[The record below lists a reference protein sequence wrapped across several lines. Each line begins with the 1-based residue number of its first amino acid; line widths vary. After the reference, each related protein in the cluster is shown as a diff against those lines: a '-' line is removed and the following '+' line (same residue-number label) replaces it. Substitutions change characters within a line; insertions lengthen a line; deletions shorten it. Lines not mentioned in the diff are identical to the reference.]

1 MIRSVVII
9 GSGNLAEALAR
20 AVAASPL
27 GLRQVFG
34 RNRDRVAAV
43 AALSGTVGESDPS
56 RLARA
61 DIYLIAVSDAAVA
74 EVASSLPIDAAAVVA
89 HTAGSVPVDALAR
102 FPRRAVFYPFQTFTK
117 GREVDFSE
125 IPILVETASPDL
137 RGEVETFA
145 RCLSRTVLYADS
157 ALRGQVHLAGVFA
170 CNFANH
176 LFELGGEV
184 LRRAGVSADLLR
196 PLIAE
201 TTARRRASGRRTD
214 GPRRAG
220 RPAHAGAPSPPAG
233 GRRPPERHLP
243 TYHTKH
249 MGNFKEDIVKTEAFV
264 FDVDGVFTDGGI
276 TPFGDDF
283 IRRYYAK
290 DGYAVS
296 YASKLG
302 YKICIITV
310 GRGKW
315 LQERFER
322 LRVTK
327 IYADCADK
335 IAALREFLDEYGLD
349 ARNVVFMGDD
359 IPDLECMRAVG
370 IPVAPADA
378 ASEILEAARYVSEYP
393 GGRGCVRDIVEQVLR
408 ARGQWALHGKG
419 VNCSKE
425 AKSE

>member
-137 RGEVETFA
+137 RGEVEAFA

-176 LFELGGEV
+176 LFELGG
-184 LRRAGVSADLLR
+184 DLLR

-201 TTARRRASGRRTD
+201 TTAKAL
-214 GPRRAG
+214 AAA
-220 RPAHAGAPSPPAG
+220 RPAAVQTGPAVRG
-233 GRRPPERHLP
+233 DLPTQERHLRLLADDALLS
-243 TYHTKH
+243 
-249 MGNFKEDIVKTEAFV
+249 DIYRL
-264 FDVDGVFTDGGI
+264 I
-276 TPFGDDF
+276 TQS
-283 IRRYYAK
+283 IWETSR
-290 DGYAVS
+290 
-296 YASKLG
+296 
-302 YKICIITV
+302 KI
-310 GRGKW
+310 
-315 LQERFER
+315 
-322 LRVTK
+322 
-327 IYADCADK
+327 
-335 IAALREFLDEYGLD
+335 
-349 ARNVVFMGDD
+349 
-359 IPDLECMRAVG
+359 
-370 IPVAPADA
+370 
-378 ASEILEAARYVSEYP
+378 S
-393 GGRGCVRDIVEQVLR
+393 
-408 ARGQWALHGKG
+408 
-419 VNCSKE
+419 
-425 AKSE
+425 

>member
-1 MIRSVVII
+1 M
-9 GSGNLAEALAR
+9 
-20 AVAASPL
+20 PL
-27 GLRQVFG
+27 
-34 RNRDRVAAV
+34 
-43 AALSGTVGESDPS
+43 P
-56 RLARA
+56 
-61 DIYLIAVSDAAVA
+61 
-74 EVASSLPIDAAAVVA
+74 VVA

-102 FPRRAVFYPFQTFTK
+102 FPRRYTYIYFPDLHEGAR
-117 GREVDFSE
+117 GRLLE

-201 TTARRRASGRRTD
+201 TTAKAL
-214 GPRRAG
+214 AAA
-220 RPAHAGAPSPPAG
+220 RPAAVQTGPAVRG
-233 GRRPPERHLP
+233 DLPTQERHLRLLADDALLSDIYRLI
-243 TYHTKH
+243 TQSIWE
-249 MGNFKEDIVKTEAFV
+249 NFKEDIVKTEAFV

-302 YKICIITV
+302 YKICIITG

>member
-184 LRRAGVSADLLR
+184 LRRAG
-196 PLIAE
+196 
-201 TTARRRASGRRTD
+201 
-214 GPRRAG
+214 

-302 YKICIITV
+302 YKICIITG

>member
-27 GLRQVFG
+27 SLRQVFG

-74 EVASSLPIDAAAVVA
+74 EVASSLPIAAAAVVA

-137 RGEVETFA
+137 RGEVEAFA

-201 TTARRRASGRRTD
+201 TTAKAL
-214 GPRRAG
+214 AAA
-220 RPAHAGAPSPPAG
+220 RPAAVQTGPAVRG
-233 GRRPPERHLP
+233 DLPTQERHLRLLAERHLP

-302 YKICIITV
+302 YKICIITG

>member
-56 RLARA
+56 RLAHA

-125 IPILVETASPDL
+125 IPILVETASP
-137 RGEVETFA
+137 
-145 RCLSRTVLYADS
+145 VLYADS
-157 ALRGQVHLAGVFA
+157 TLRGQVHLAGVFA

-201 TTARRRASGRRTD
+201 TTAKAL
-214 GPRRAG
+214 AAA
-220 RPAHAGAPSPPAG
+220 RPAAVQTGPAVRG
-233 GRRPPERHLP
+233 DLPTQERHLRLLADDALLS
-243 TYHTKH
+243 
-249 MGNFKEDIVKTEAFV
+249 DIYRL
-264 FDVDGVFTDGGI
+264 I
-276 TPFGDDF
+276 TQS
-283 IRRYYAK
+283 IWETSR
-290 DGYAVS
+290 
-296 YASKLG
+296 
-302 YKICIITV
+302 KI
-310 GRGKW
+310 
-315 LQERFER
+315 
-322 LRVTK
+322 
-327 IYADCADK
+327 
-335 IAALREFLDEYGLD
+335 
-349 ARNVVFMGDD
+349 
-359 IPDLECMRAVG
+359 
-370 IPVAPADA
+370 
-378 ASEILEAARYVSEYP
+378 S
-393 GGRGCVRDIVEQVLR
+393 
-408 ARGQWALHGKG
+408 
-419 VNCSKE
+419 
-425 AKSE
+425 

>member
-74 EVASSLPIDAAAVVA
+74 EVASSLPIDAAAGVA
-89 HTAGSVPVDALAR
+89 HTAGSVPGDALAR

-117 GREVDFSE
+117 GREADFSE

-137 RGEVETFA
+137 RGEVEAFA

-201 TTARRRASGRRTD
+201 TTAKALAAAIKGHDSLWESGTLSYDMSQYEIARTYFQWLCDHCRYDNAAADDSASHLAYGALVSGLAVCDGYTGAYNLLLKLEGIECTSLFNDSHIWTLAELDGTTYHIDVTWGDQYGRTD
-214 GPRRAG
+214 LRYFGMSEEQSYRCHPWGTAG
-220 RPAHAGAPSPPAG
+220 
-233 GRRPPERHLP
+233 
-243 TYHTKH
+243 K
-249 MGNFKEDIVKTEAFV
+249 KK
-264 FDVDGVFTDGGI
+264 
-276 TPFGDDF
+276 
-283 IRRYYAK
+283 
-290 DGYAVS
+290 
-296 YASKLG
+296 
-302 YKICIITV
+302 
-310 GRGKW
+310 
-315 LQERFER
+315 
-322 LRVTK
+322 
-327 IYADCADK
+327 
-335 IAALREFLDEYGLD
+335 
-349 ARNVVFMGDD
+349 
-359 IPDLECMRAVG
+359 
-370 IPVAPADA
+370 
-378 ASEILEAARYVSEYP
+378 
-393 GGRGCVRDIVEQVLR
+393 
-408 ARGQWALHGKG
+408 
-419 VNCSKE
+419 
-425 AKSE
+425 

>member
-102 FPRRAVFYPFQTFTK
+102 FPRRAVFYPF
-117 GREVDFSE
+117 
-125 IPILVETASPDL
+125 L
-137 RGEVETFA
+137 RGEVEAFS

-201 TTARRRASGRRTD
+201 TTAKAL
-214 GPRRAG
+214 AAA
-220 RPAHAGAPSPPAG
+220 RPAAVQTGPAVRG
-233 GRRPPERHLP
+233 DLPTQERHLRLLAD
-243 TYHTKH
+243 
-249 MGNFKEDIVKTEAFV
+249 GALLSDIYRL
-264 FDVDGVFTDGGI
+264 I
-276 TPFGDDF
+276 TQS
-283 IRRYYAK
+283 IWETSR
-290 DGYAVS
+290 
-296 YASKLG
+296 
-302 YKICIITV
+302 KI
-310 GRGKW
+310 
-315 LQERFER
+315 
-322 LRVTK
+322 
-327 IYADCADK
+327 
-335 IAALREFLDEYGLD
+335 
-349 ARNVVFMGDD
+349 
-359 IPDLECMRAVG
+359 
-370 IPVAPADA
+370 
-378 ASEILEAARYVSEYP
+378 S
-393 GGRGCVRDIVEQVLR
+393 
-408 ARGQWALHGKG
+408 
-419 VNCSKE
+419 
-425 AKSE
+425 

>member
-137 RGEVETFA
+137 RGEVEAFA

-176 LFELGGEV
+176 LFELGGE
-184 LRRAGVSADLLR
+184 
-196 PLIAE
+196 
-201 TTARRRASGRRTD
+201 TTAKAL
-214 GPRRAG
+214 AAA
-220 RPAHAGAPSPPAG
+220 RPAAVQTGPAVRG
-233 GRRPPERHLP
+233 DLPTQERHLRLLADDALLS
-243 TYHTKH
+243 
-249 MGNFKEDIVKTEAFV
+249 DIYRL
-264 FDVDGVFTDGGI
+264 I
-276 TPFGDDF
+276 TQS
-283 IRRYYAK
+283 IWETSR
-290 DGYAVS
+290 
-296 YASKLG
+296 
-302 YKICIITV
+302 KI
-310 GRGKW
+310 
-315 LQERFER
+315 
-322 LRVTK
+322 
-327 IYADCADK
+327 
-335 IAALREFLDEYGLD
+335 
-349 ARNVVFMGDD
+349 
-359 IPDLECMRAVG
+359 
-370 IPVAPADA
+370 
-378 ASEILEAARYVSEYP
+378 S
-393 GGRGCVRDIVEQVLR
+393 
-408 ARGQWALHGKG
+408 
-419 VNCSKE
+419 
-425 AKSE
+425 

>member
-102 FPRRAVFYPFQTFTK
+102 FPRRAVFYPFQTF
-117 GREVDFSE
+117 SE

-201 TTARRRASGRRTD
+201 TTAKAL
-214 GPRRAG
+214 AAA
-220 RPAHAGAPSPPAG
+220 RPAAVQTGPAVRG
-233 GRRPPERHLP
+233 DLPTQERHLRLLADDALLS
-243 TYHTKH
+243 
-249 MGNFKEDIVKTEAFV
+249 DIYRL
-264 FDVDGVFTDGGI
+264 I
-276 TPFGDDF
+276 TQS
-283 IRRYYAK
+283 IWETSR
-290 DGYAVS
+290 
-296 YASKLG
+296 
-302 YKICIITV
+302 KI
-310 GRGKW
+310 
-315 LQERFER
+315 
-322 LRVTK
+322 
-327 IYADCADK
+327 
-335 IAALREFLDEYGLD
+335 
-349 ARNVVFMGDD
+349 
-359 IPDLECMRAVG
+359 
-370 IPVAPADA
+370 
-378 ASEILEAARYVSEYP
+378 S
-393 GGRGCVRDIVEQVLR
+393 
-408 ARGQWALHGKG
+408 
-419 VNCSKE
+419 
-425 AKSE
+425 

>member
-74 EVASSLPIDAAAVVA
+74 EVAS
-89 HTAGSVPVDALAR
+89 SVPVDALAR

-201 TTARRRASGRRTD
+201 TTAKAL
-214 GPRRAG
+214 AAA
-220 RPAHAGAPSPPAG
+220 RPAAVQTGPAVRG
-233 GRRPPERHLP
+233 DLPTQERHLRLLADDALLS
-243 TYHTKH
+243 
-249 MGNFKEDIVKTEAFV
+249 DIYRL
-264 FDVDGVFTDGGI
+264 I
-276 TPFGDDF
+276 TQS
-283 IRRYYAK
+283 IWETSR
-290 DGYAVS
+290 
-296 YASKLG
+296 
-302 YKICIITV
+302 KI
-310 GRGKW
+310 
-315 LQERFER
+315 
-322 LRVTK
+322 
-327 IYADCADK
+327 
-335 IAALREFLDEYGLD
+335 
-349 ARNVVFMGDD
+349 
-359 IPDLECMRAVG
+359 
-370 IPVAPADA
+370 
-378 ASEILEAARYVSEYP
+378 S
-393 GGRGCVRDIVEQVLR
+393 
-408 ARGQWALHGKG
+408 
-419 VNCSKE
+419 
-425 AKSE
+425 

>member
-27 GLRQVFG
+27 SLRQVFG

-137 RGEVETFA
+137 RG
-145 RCLSRTVLYADS
+145 
-157 ALRGQVHLAGVFA
+157 QVHLAGVFA

-201 TTARRRASGRRTD
+201 TTAKAL
-214 GPRRAG
+214 AAA
-220 RPAHAGAPSPPAG
+220 RPAAVQTGPAVRG
-233 GRRPPERHLP
+233 DLPTQERHLRLLADDALLS
-243 TYHTKH
+243 
-249 MGNFKEDIVKTEAFV
+249 DIYRL
-264 FDVDGVFTDGGI
+264 I
-276 TPFGDDF
+276 TQS
-283 IRRYYAK
+283 IWETSR
-290 DGYAVS
+290 
-296 YASKLG
+296 
-302 YKICIITV
+302 KI
-310 GRGKW
+310 
-315 LQERFER
+315 
-322 LRVTK
+322 
-327 IYADCADK
+327 
-335 IAALREFLDEYGLD
+335 
-349 ARNVVFMGDD
+349 
-359 IPDLECMRAVG
+359 
-370 IPVAPADA
+370 
-378 ASEILEAARYVSEYP
+378 S
-393 GGRGCVRDIVEQVLR
+393 
-408 ARGQWALHGKG
+408 
-419 VNCSKE
+419 
-425 AKSE
+425 

>member
-27 GLRQVFG
+27 SLRQVFG

-74 EVASSLPIDAAAVVA
+74 EVASSLPIAAAAVVA

-137 RGEVETFA
+137 RGEVEAFA

-184 LRRAGVSADLLR
+184 LRTVLARDWNELAILGAVIALRGALTVLLHWEIKNER
-196 PLIAE
+196 QE
-201 TTARRRASGRRTD
+201 GRL
-214 GPRRAG
+214 
-220 RPAHAGAPSPPAG
+220 APDV
-233 GRRPPERHLP
+233 R
-243 TYHTKH
+243 TKH
-249 MGNFKEDIVKTEAFV
+249 E
-264 FDVDGVFTDGGI
+264 
-276 TPFGDDF
+276 
-283 IRRYYAK
+283 
-290 DGYAVS
+290 
-296 YASKLG
+296 
-302 YKICIITV
+302 
-310 GRGKW
+310 
-315 LQERFER
+315 
-322 LRVTK
+322 
-327 IYADCADK
+327 
-335 IAALREFLDEYGLD
+335 
-349 ARNVVFMGDD
+349 
-359 IPDLECMRAVG
+359 
-370 IPVAPADA
+370 
-378 ASEILEAARYVSEYP
+378 
-393 GGRGCVRDIVEQVLR
+393 
-408 ARGQWALHGKG
+408 
-419 VNCSKE
+419 
-425 AKSE
+425 

>member
-102 FPRRAVFYPFQTFTK
+102 YPFQTFTK

-176 LFELGGEV
+176 LFELG
-184 LRRAGVSADLLR
+184 ADLRR

-201 TTARRRASGRRTD
+201 TTAKAL
-214 GPRRAG
+214 AAA
-220 RPAHAGAPSPPAG
+220 RPAAVQTGPAVRG
-233 GRRPPERHLP
+233 DLPTQERHLRLLADDALLS
-243 TYHTKH
+243 
-249 MGNFKEDIVKTEAFV
+249 DIYRL
-264 FDVDGVFTDGGI
+264 I
-276 TPFGDDF
+276 TQS
-283 IRRYYAK
+283 IWETSR
-290 DGYAVS
+290 
-296 YASKLG
+296 
-302 YKICIITV
+302 KI
-310 GRGKW
+310 
-315 LQERFER
+315 
-322 LRVTK
+322 
-327 IYADCADK
+327 
-335 IAALREFLDEYGLD
+335 
-349 ARNVVFMGDD
+349 
-359 IPDLECMRAVG
+359 
-370 IPVAPADA
+370 
-378 ASEILEAARYVSEYP
+378 S
-393 GGRGCVRDIVEQVLR
+393 
-408 ARGQWALHGKG
+408 
-419 VNCSKE
+419 
-425 AKSE
+425 

>member
-137 RGEVETFA
+137 RGEVEAFA

-184 LRRAGVSADLLR
+184 L
-196 PLIAE
+196 
-201 TTARRRASGRRTD
+201 
-214 GPRRAG
+214 RRAG

-302 YKICIITV
+302 YKICIITG

-408 ARGQWALHGKG
+408 ARGQWALHAKG

>member
-56 RLARA
+56 RLAHA

-137 RGEVETFA
+137 RGEVEAFA

-157 ALRGQVHLAGVFA
+157 TLRGQVHLAGVFA

-176 LFELGGEV
+176 MFAVGQQ
-184 LRRAGVSADLLR
+184 LL
-196 PLIAE
+196 
-201 TTARRRASGRRTD
+201 
-214 GPRRAG
+214 
-220 RPAHAGAPSPPAG
+220 
-233 GRRPPERHLP
+233 
-243 TYHTKH
+243 
-249 MGNFKEDIVKTEAFV
+249 
-264 FDVDGVFTDGGI
+264 
-276 TPFGDDF
+276 
-283 IRRYYAK
+283 
-290 DGYAVS
+290 
-296 YASKLG
+296 
-302 YKICIITV
+302 
-310 GRGKW
+310 
-315 LQERFER
+315 Q
-322 LRVTK
+322 
-327 IYADCADK
+327 
-335 IAALREFLDEYGLD
+335 EYGL
-349 ARNVVFMGDD
+349 
-359 IPDLECMRAVG
+359 
-370 IPVAPADA
+370 PADLIKPLIRETVAKALDSPSA
-378 ASEILEAARYVSEYP
+378 AAVQTGPARRNDYRTRHKHIEM
-393 GGRGCVRDIVEQVLR
+393 
-408 ARGQWALHGKG
+408 LHNHPELQNLYK
-419 VNCSKE
+419 NISLNIWETSK
-425 AKSE
+425 KI